1 MNVDKETVKQG
12 ILQAFT
18 NKGLMIDDDEIDIR
32 EYIPDSITFVTLI
45 IEIETILD
53 IEFPNELLTY
63 ERIGTI
69 DSLSEAL
76 VEWISHEP

>member
-1 MNVDKETVKQG
+1 MDKETVKQG

-18 NKGLMIDDDEIDIR
+18 NKGLMIDDDEVDIR

-76 VEWISHEP
+76 VEWIAHEP

>member
-1 MNVDKETVKQG
+1 
-12 ILQAFT
+12 
-18 NKGLMIDDDEIDIR
+18 MIDDDEIDIR

>member
-1 MNVDKETVKQG
+1 MDKGTVKQG

-18 NKGLMIDDDEIDIR
+18 NKGLMIDDDEVDIR

-76 VEWISHEP
+76 VEWIAHEP